1 MKPFENGP
9 TVFRSTLIA
18 AALAVGLG
26 ASGAS
31 LAETGNT
38 TALQSHSDSAGAE
51 IADTVIT
58 AAVKAK
64 YMTDERLSG
73 SDIGVATTNGVVT
86 LTGTVARAEYTQIAI
101 EVAKAVEGVK
111 SVDSSGLSAS
121 GV

>member
-1 MKPFENGP
+1 MKPFENSR

-26 ASGAS
+26 ATGAS

-38 TALQSHSDSAGAE
+38 AAPQPRSDSAGPE

-64 YMTDERLSG
+64 YMMDERLSG
-73 SDIGVATTNGVVT
+73 SDIGVTTTNGVVT
-86 LTGTVARAEYTQIAI
+86 LTGTVAKVEYTQVAI
-101 EVAKAVEGVK
+101 EVAKAVEGVN